1 LESSFRSFSRPVLH
15 AAARVVQEMG
25 KSRAAAYALGA
36 YDEGATLQAY
46 SDNVESLDSDLENPM
61 AEGIWQCQMY
71 GHIDTIFVL
80 IKSRQLFHTSILYWF
95 GYTTIMCFQIKPN

>member
-46 SDNVESLDSDLENPM
+46 SDNAESLDSDLENPM
-61 AEGIWQCQMY
+61 AEGI
-71 GHIDTIFVL
+71 
-80 IKSRQLFHTSILYWF
+80 
-95 GYTTIMCFQIKPN
+95 